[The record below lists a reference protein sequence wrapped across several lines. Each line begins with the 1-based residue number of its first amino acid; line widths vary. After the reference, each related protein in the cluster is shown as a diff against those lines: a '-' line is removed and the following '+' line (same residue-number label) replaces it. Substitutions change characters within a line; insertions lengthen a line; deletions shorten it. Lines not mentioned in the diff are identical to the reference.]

1 MKTHTSDTPVWNSKS
16 AIWITA
22 LAFLV
27 SQFAAL
33 VPYFF
38 VFLFK
43 GEQSAENL
51 VSGSVSNIGSF
62 VAVAFSAISLFA
74 VIWLFLRFKKQKIS
88 SLGFKKI
95 KKSDFGWL
103 VLFALG
109 YIVISAVALSLAS
122 LLPGFDV
129 NQEQEI
135 GFSNPTGWQLILVFV
150 SLVIVPPLVEEASFR
165 GFLYRGLKADFDKR
179 IVLYS
184 GIAIAVLAGLFT
196 GNMVSVMVIAL
207 FVISSVLLAKRSVI
221 LAAAIFT
228 SGTFGLVHGQWNVA
242 IDTFIL
248 SMVMIAL
255 YEKTKNLWACV
266 FLHGLKNLVAFLAL
280 FVLGAN

>member
-1 MKTHTSDTPVWNSKS
+1 MNKKVKDFVAWNSRS
-16 AIWITA
+16 AIWVTA

-33 VPYFF
+33 VPYLLVF
-38 VFLFK
+38 VFK
-43 GEQSAENL
+43 GEQSADSL

-74 VIWLFLRFKKQKIS
+74 VIWIFLRFKKQKIN
-88 SLGFKKI
+88 SLGFRRI

-103 VLFALG
+103 LIFALG

-135 GFSNPTGWQLILVFV
+135 GFTNPSGWQLALVFI
-150 SLVIVPPLVEEASFR
+150 SLVILPPLVEEASFR

-179 IVLYS
+179 VVLVS
-184 GIAIAVLAGLFT
+184 GISIALLAGMFT
-196 GNMVSVMVIAL
+196 GNLVSVLVIAL
-207 FVISSVLLAKRSVI
+207 FVIGSVLLAKRSVI
-221 LAAAIFT
+221 LAAAVFT

-255 YEKTKNLWACV
+255 YEKTKNLWACI

-280 FVLGAN
+280 FVLTK